1 MKTLRLDPKD
11 RREQLLNFAL
21 SIAAKNQRFTFQDV
35 ASAAGLTVA
44 AVIYHFPTKAQ
55 LQRDVMRAAVKQSI
69 VPIVAHGLLA
79 GDAHARKASP
89 ELRAA
94 CTEYLSTRAS
104 R

>member
-1 MKTLRLDPKD
+1 MKTLRLDPED
-11 RREQLLNFAL
+11 RREQLLNLAL
-21 SIAAKNQRFTFQDV
+21 EIAKKNQKFTFQDV
-35 ASAAGLTVA
+35 ANAAGLTTA

-55 LQRDVMRAAVKQSI
+55 FQRDVMRAAVKRSI

-94 CTEYLSTRAS
+94 CTEYLSARAA

>member
-11 RREQLLNFAL
+11 RREQLLQLAL
-21 SIAAKNQRFTFQDV
+21 DLAKKNPRFTFQDV

-55 LQRDVMRAAVKQSI
+55 LQRDVMRAAVKQAI
-69 VPIVAHGLLA
+69 VPVVAHGLLA

-94 CTEYLSTRAS
+94 CSEYMSARAA